1 MTSSIER
8 VRNRT
13 LAMWN
18 REFQDQVPGRLSH
31 SYGEEL
37 DRKRRDERC
46 RGRMRREEGQ
56 GRKRKVEAS
65 SHGVTGCRQ
74 VTEGENRE
82 LAPAFG
88 EQIPRP
94 TTERTHLVRVVQK
107 EDNSRGIK
115 V

>member
-1 MTSSIER
+1 
-8 VRNRT
+8 
-13 LAMWN
+13 
-18 REFQDQVPGRLSH
+18 
-31 SYGEEL
+31 
-37 DRKRRDERC
+37 
-46 RGRMRREEGQ
+46 MRREEGQ

-74 VTEGENRE
+74 VMEGENRE

-88 EQIPRP
+88 EEIPRP

>member
-1 MTSSIER
+1 M
-8 VRNRT
+8 
-13 LAMWN
+13 
-18 REFQDQVPGRLSH
+18 
-31 SYGEEL
+31 GEEL

-46 RGRMRREEGQ
+46 RSRMRREEGQ
-56 GRKRKVEAS
+56 GRKRKLEAS

-88 EQIPRP
+88 EQIPQP
-94 TTERTHLVRVVQK
+94 TIKRTHLVRVVQK